1 MVVHMKREA
10 WKSIAVLTSICLVV
24 AVLLAAVNHVTAP
37 IIEESAATGAQASLY
52 AVLPNAAGFE
62 EETPAGEVP
71 ETVTGIFRD
80 TGGSGYAVTLSTS
93 SSYSATPMTFTVGV
107 GTDGKITGVEM
118 TNYAESKD
126 FGEYPSTYVGQDSA
140 LSGVD
145 LYAGVTYSSTAFRSA
160 VEDAF
165 SVLIEL
171 GGVAQGNK
179 TDEQIIEELKPLLLP
194 GALTRAGTPKLEE
207 YAVSDDGMQQALR
220 AANDVGFLYVLENG
234 GETYIVAVSSTG
246 GVVCMDL
253 EGKDVT
259 AEQEALSARALEL
272 SDTDSIH
279 EKNKAAAV
287 RAMPDGAVLTPVSVS
302 GQFGTVSSIYAVS
315 GVENAAY
322 AMVCT
327 PYGYRTP
334 MKLVFVLNESGETV
348 GFRSAGELIQ
358 ESDYYTNYSLD
369 ESAYTAGLIGI
380 TSGTASDDL
389 TLISGATMTGDGVW
403 AALQD
408 VFAAY
413 EALRT
418 Q

>member
-1 MVVHMKREA
+1 MKREA

-37 IIEESAATGAQASLY
+37 IIEESAATGEQASLY

-93 SSYSATPMTFTVGV
+93 SSYSASPMTFTVGV

-126 FGEYPSTYVGQDSA
+126 FGDYPSTYVGQDSA

-145 LYAGVTYSSTAFRSA
+145 IYAGATYSSTAFRVA

-171 GGVAQGNK
+171 GGVEQGHK
-179 TDEQIIEELKPLLLP
+179 TEEQIIEELKIQLLP
-194 GALTRAGTPKLEE
+194 GALTRAGSPKLEE
-207 YAVSDDGMQQALR
+207 YAVSDDEIKQALR
-220 AANDVGFLYVLENG
+220 AANDVGYLYVLEDG
-234 GETYIVAVSSTG
+234 GETYVAAVSSTG
-246 GVVCMDL
+246 GVICMDL

-259 AEQEALSARALEL
+259 AEQDALAARVLEL
-272 SDTDSIH
+272 SDTASIH
-279 EKNKAAAV
+279 EKNKTVAA
-287 RAMPDGAVLTPVSVS
+287 RALPDGAVLTPVSVS
-302 GQFGTVSSIYAVS
+302 GQFGTVSSVYSVS
-315 GVENAAY
+315 GAGAAAY

-334 MKLVFVLNESGETV
+334 MKLVFVLSSNGETM

-369 ESAYTAGLIGI
+369 ESAYAAGLIGI
-380 TSGTASDDL
+380 TSGTASEDQ

-403 AALQD
+403 TALQD

-413 EALRT
+413 EALRA

>member
-10 WKSIAVLTSICLVV
+10 WKSIAVLTGICLVV

-37 IIEESAATGAQASLY
+37 IIEESAAGGAQASLY

-71 ETVTGIFRD
+71 GTVTGIFRD

-126 FGEYPSTYVGQDSA
+126 FGEYPSTYVGQDST

-179 TDEQIIEELKPLLLP
+179 TEEQIIEELKPLLLP

-207 YAVSDDGMQQALR
+207 YSVSGDDIQQALR
-220 AANDVGFLYVLENG
+220 AANDVGYLYVLEDG
-234 GETYIVAVSSTG
+234 GETFVAAVSSTG
-246 GVVCMDL
+246 GVVCMNL

-259 AEQEALSARALEL
+259 AEKEVLAARALEL

-279 EKNKAAAV
+279 EKNKTAAA
-287 RAMPDGAVLTPVSVS
+287 RALPDGAVLTPVSVP
-302 GQFGTVSSIYAVS
+302 GQFGTVSSVYSVS
-315 GVENAAY
+315 GAGAAAY

-334 MKLVFVLNESGETV
+334 MKLVFVLSNNGETM

-369 ESAYTAGLIGI
+369 ESAYAAGLIGI
-380 TSGTASDDL
+380 TGGTASEDL

-413 EALRT
+413 EALRA

>member
-93 SSYSATPMTFTVGV
+93 SSYSATPMTFTLGV

>member
-37 IIEESAATGAQASLY
+37 IIEESAATDTQASLY
-52 AVLPNAAGFE
+52 AVLPNAVGFE

-71 ETVTGIFRD
+71 ETVMGIFRD

-93 SSYSATPMTFTVGV
+93 SSYSASPMTFTVGV

-118 TNYAESKD
+118 TGYAESKD
-126 FGEYPSTYVGQDSA
+126 FGDYPGTYVGQDSA

-145 LYAGVTYSSTAFRSA
+145 IYAGVTYSSTAFRSA
-160 VEDAF
+160 VQDAF
-165 SVLIEL
+165 SVLIGL

-179 TDEQIIEELKPLLLP
+179 TEEQIIEELKIQLLP
-194 GALTRAGTPKLEE
+194 GALTRAGTSKLEE
-207 YAVSDDGMQQALR
+207 YAVSEDGIKQALR
-220 AANDVGFLYVLENG
+220 AANDVGYLYVLEDG
-234 GETYIVAVSSTG
+234 GKTHVAAVSSTG
-246 GVVCMDL
+246 GVICVDL
-253 EGKDVT
+253 DGKDVT
-259 AEQEALSARALEL
+259 AEQEALVARVREI

-279 EKNKAAAV
+279 EKNKTAAA
-287 RAMPDGAVLTPVSVS
+287 RALPDGAVLTPVSVS
-302 GQFGTVSSIYAVS
+302 GQFGTVSSVYSVS
-315 GVENAAY
+315 GAGAAAY

-334 MKLVFVLNESGETV
+334 MKLVFVLSENGETM

-369 ESAYTAGLIGI
+369 ESAYAAGLIGI
-380 TSGTASDDL
+380 TGGTASEDQ

-408 VFAAY
+408 VLAAY
-413 EALRT
+413 EALRA

>member
-1 MVVHMKREA
+1 MKREA

-37 IIEESAATGAQASLY
+37 IIEESAATGEQASLY

-93 SSYSATPMTFTVGV
+93 SSYSASPMTFTVGV

-126 FGEYPSTYVGQDSA
+126 FGDYPSTYVGQDSA

-145 LYAGVTYSSTAFRSA
+145 IYAGATYSSTAFRVA

-171 GGVAQGNK
+171 GGVEQGNK
-179 TDEQIIEELKPLLLP
+179 TEEQIIEELKIQLLP
-194 GALTRAGTPKLEE
+194 GALTRAGSPKLEE
-207 YAVSDDGMQQALR
+207 YAVSDDEIKQALR
-220 AANDVGFLYVLENG
+220 AANDVGYLYVLEDG
-234 GETYIVAVSSTG
+234 GETYVAAVSSTG
-246 GVVCMDL
+246 GVICMDL

-259 AEQEALSARALEL
+259 AEQDALAARVLEL
-272 SDTDSIH
+272 SDTASIH
-279 EKNKAAAV
+279 EKNKTVAA
-287 RAMPDGAVLTPVSVS
+287 RALPDGAVLTPVSVS
-302 GQFGTVSSIYAVS
+302 GQFGTVSSVYSVS
-315 GVENAAY
+315 GAGAAAY

-334 MKLVFVLNESGETV
+334 MKLVFVLSSNGETM

-369 ESAYTAGLIGI
+369 ESAYAAGLIGI
-380 TSGTASDDL
+380 TSGTASEDQ

-403 AALQD
+403 TALQD

-413 EALRT
+413 EALRA

>member
-10 WKSIAVLTSICLVV
+10 WKSIAVLTGICLVV

-37 IIEESAATGAQASLY
+37 IIEESAAGGAQASLY

-71 ETVTGIFRD
+71 GTVTGIFRD

-126 FGEYPSTYVGQDSA
+126 FGEYPSTYVGQDST

-165 SVLIEL
+165 SVL

-179 TDEQIIEELKPLLLP
+179 TEEQIIEELKPLLLP

-207 YAVSDDGMQQALR
+207 YAVSDDGIQQALR
-220 AANDVGFLYVLENG
+220 AANDVGYLYVLEDG
-234 GETYIVAVSSTG
+234 GETFVAAVSSTG

-259 AEQEALSARALEL
+259 AEKEVLAARALEL
-272 SDTDSIH
+272 SDIDSIH
-279 EKNKAAAV
+279 EKNKTAAA
-287 RAMPDGAVLTPVSVS
+287 RALPDGAVLTPVSVP
-302 GQFGTVSSIYAVS
+302 GQFGTVSSVYSVS
-315 GVENAAY
+315 GAGAAAY

-334 MKLVFVLNESGETV
+334 MKLVFVLSNNGETM

-369 ESAYTAGLIGI
+369 ESAYAAGLIGI
-380 TSGTASDDL
+380 TGGTASEDL

-413 EALRT
+413 EALRA

>member
-37 IIEESAATGAQASLY
+37 IIEESAATGTQASLY
-52 AVLPNAAGFE
+52 AVLPNAVGFE

-71 ETVTGIFRD
+71 ETVMGIFRD

-93 SSYSATPMTFTVGV
+93 SSYSASPMTFTVGV
-107 GTDGKITGVEM
+107 GTDGKITGVEI

-126 FGEYPSTYVGQDSA
+126 FGDYPGTYVGQDSA

-145 LYAGVTYSSTAFRSA
+145 IYAGVTYSSTAFRSA

-165 SVLIEL
+165 SVLIGL

-179 TDEQIIEELKPLLLP
+179 TEEQIIEELKIQLLP
-194 GALTRAGTPKLEE
+194 GALTRAGTSKLEE
-207 YAVSDDGMQQALR
+207 YAVSEDGIKQALR
-220 AANDVGFLYVLENG
+220 AANDVGYLYVLEDG
-234 GETYIVAVSSTG
+234 GEIHVAAVSSTG
-246 GVVCMDL
+246 GVICVDL
-253 EGKDVT
+253 DGKDVT
-259 AEQEALSARALEL
+259 AEQEALVARVREI
-272 SDTDSIH
+272 SETDSIY

-287 RAMPDGAVLTPVSVS
+287 RALPEGAVLTPVFVS
-302 GQFGTVSSIYAVS
+302 GQFGTVSSVYSVS
-315 GVENAAY
+315 DAGAATY
-322 AMVCT
+322 VMVCT

-334 MKLVFVLNESGETV
+334 MKLVFILSEDGETI

-369 ESAYTAGLIGI
+369 ESAYAAGLIGI
-380 TSGTASDDL
+380 TGGAASEDQ

-403 AALQD
+403 VALQD

-413 EALRT
+413 EAIRAK
-418 Q
+418 

>member
-1 MVVHMKREA
+1 MKREA
-10 WKSIAVLTSICLVV
+10 CKSIAVLTGICLVV
-24 AVLLAAVNHVTAP
+24 AVLLAAVNYVTAP
-37 IIEESAATGAQASLY
+37 IIEESAASGAQASLY
-52 AVLPNAAGFE
+52 AALPNAAGFE
-62 EETPAGEVP
+62 EESLTGEAP
-71 ETVTGIFRD
+71 ETVTGVFRD

-93 SSYSATPMTFTVGV
+93 SSYSATPMTFTVGI

-126 FGEYPSTYVGQDSA
+126 FGDYPSTYVGQDSA

-145 LYAGVTYSSTAFRSA
+145 VFAGATYSSQAFRGA

-165 SVLIEL
+165 SVLIAL
-171 GGVAQGNK
+171 GGVEQGNK
-179 TDEQIIEELKPLLLP
+179 TEEQIIEELKVQLLP
-194 GALTRAGTPKLEE
+194 GALNRAGTPKLEE
-207 YAVSDDGMQQALR
+207 YAVSGDGIKQALR
-220 AANDVGFLYVLENG
+220 AANDTGYLYVLEEE
-234 GETYIVAVSSTG
+234 GETLIVAVSTTG
-246 GVVCMDL
+246 GGVCMNL

-259 AEQEALSARALEL
+259 TEYETLVSRVQEL
-272 SDTDSIH
+272 SDTDAIY
-279 EKNKAAAV
+279 EKNQTAAA
-287 RAMPDGAVLTPVSVS
+287 RALSDGAVLTPVSVS
-302 GQFGTVSSIYAVS
+302 GQFGTVSGIYAVS
-315 GVENAAY
+315 GGGDAAY

-334 MKLVFVLNESGETV
+334 LKLVFVLDSSGKTI

-358 ESDYYTNYSLD
+358 ESDYYTNYTLD
-369 ESAYTAGLIGI
+369 ESAYAAGLIGLA
-380 TSGTASDDL
+380 GDTASEDA

-413 EALRT
+413 EALAA

>member
-253 EGKDVT
+253 EGNDVT

>member
-37 IIEESAATGAQASLY
+37 IIEESAATDTQASLY
-52 AVLPNAAGFE
+52 AVLPNAVGFE

-71 ETVTGIFRD
+71 ETVMGIFRD

-93 SSYSATPMTFTVGV
+93 SSYSASPMTFTVGV
-107 GTDGKITGVEM
+107 GTDGKITGVEI
-118 TNYAESKD
+118 TNCAESKD
-126 FGEYPSTYVGQDSA
+126 FGDYPGTYVGQDSA

-145 LYAGVTYSSTAFRSA
+145 IYAGVTYSSTAFRSA

-165 SVLIEL
+165 SVLIGL

-179 TDEQIIEELKPLLLP
+179 TEEQIIEELKIQLLP
-194 GALTRAGTPKLEE
+194 GALTRAGTSKLEE
-207 YAVSDDGMQQALR
+207 YAVSEDGIKQALR
-220 AANDVGFLYVLENG
+220 AANDVGYLYVLEDG
-234 GETYIVAVSSTG
+234 GKTHVAAVSSTG
-246 GVVCMDL
+246 GVICVDL
-253 EGKDVT
+253 DGKDVT
-259 AEQEALSARALEL
+259 AEQEALVARVREI
-272 SDTDSIH
+272 SETDSIY
-279 EKNKAAAV
+279 EKNKAATV
-287 RAMPDGAVLTPVSVS
+287 RALPEGAVLTPVSVS
-302 GQFGTVSSIYAVS
+302 GQFGTVSSVYSVS
-315 GVENAAY
+315 GAGAVAY

-334 MKLVFVLNESGETV
+334 MKLVFVLSENGETM

-369 ESAYTAGLIGI
+369 ESAYAAGLIGI
-380 TSGTASDDL
+380 TGGTASEDQ

-408 VFAAY
+408 VLAAY
-413 EALRT
+413 EALRA

>member
-37 IIEESAATGAQASLY
+37 IIEESAATGTQASLY
-52 AVLPNAAGFE
+52 AVLPNAVGFE

-71 ETVTGIFRD
+71 ETVMGIFRD

-93 SSYSATPMTFTVGV
+93 SSYSASPMTFTVGV
-107 GTDGKITGVEM
+107 GTDGKITGVEI

-126 FGEYPSTYVGQDSA
+126 FGDYPGTYVGQDSA

-145 LYAGVTYSSTAFRSA
+145 IYAGVTYSSTAFRSA

-165 SVLIEL
+165 SVLIGL

-179 TDEQIIEELKPLLLP
+179 TEEQIIEELKIQLLP
-194 GALTRAGTPKLEE
+194 GALTRAGTSKLEE
-207 YAVSDDGMQQALR
+207 YAVSEDGIKQALR
-220 AANDVGFLYVLENG
+220 AANDVGYLCVLEDG
-234 GETYIVAVSSTG
+234 GKTHVAAVSSTG
-246 GVVCMDL
+246 GVICVDL
-253 EGKDVT
+253 DGKDVT
-259 AEQEALSARALEL
+259 AEQEALVARVREI

-279 EKNKAAAV
+279 EKNKTAAA
-287 RAMPDGAVLTPVSVS
+287 RALPDGAVLTPVSVS
-302 GQFGTVSSIYAVS
+302 GQFGTVSSVYSVS
-315 GVENAAY
+315 GAGAAAY

-334 MKLVFVLNESGETV
+334 MKLVFVLSENGETM

-369 ESAYTAGLIGI
+369 ESAYAAGLIGI
-380 TSGTASDDL
+380 TGGTASEDQ

-408 VFAAY
+408 VLAAY
-413 EALRT
+413 EALRA